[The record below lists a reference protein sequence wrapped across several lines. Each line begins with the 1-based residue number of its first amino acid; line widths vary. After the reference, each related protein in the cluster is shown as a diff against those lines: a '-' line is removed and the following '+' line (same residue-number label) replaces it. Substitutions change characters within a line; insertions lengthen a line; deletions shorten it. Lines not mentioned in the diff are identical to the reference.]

1 MVEVHTSALNARNK
15 GDNMKV
21 TINLSAEENIDEKYK
36 LEAKKVSD
44 FLAMDGCDLNWG
56 SGSISLM
63 GVVYE
68 EFLKYN
74 RNIYGYTSFKY
85 IDDVVNLEQANTH
98 RVYDSTFKLKEA
110 LFEAGDFLLV
120 LPGGTGTISELFGY
134 LEELRS
140 NDKNKPL
147 IIYNESHHFDEY
159 LSLIDDLVKRH
170 FNDRSIYK
178 YFKVA
183 NTFEEFVEIYKQIK
197 NNQLNN

>member
-85 IDDVVNLEQANTH
+85 IDDIV
-98 RVYDSTFKLKEA
+98 KLK
-110 LFEAGDFLLV
+110 
-120 LPGGTGTISELFGY
+120 
-134 LEELRS
+134 
-140 NDKNKPL
+140 
-147 IIYNESHHFDEY
+147 H
-159 LSLIDDLVKRH
+159 
-170 FNDRSIYK
+170 
-178 YFKVA
+178 
-183 NTFEEFVEIYKQIK
+183 
-197 NNQLNN
+197 